1 MARTKPLLIN
11 GSKIG
16 IIGVQRGAGAAA
28 CCSPPLCAAWE
39 DKPGFGVIQNINM
52 SQAAAWDNIAM
63 VNWSNGTDISLR
75 FAVPFQCPL
84 KIFYKQSSRLQLQ
97 LLELITNVLRIC

>member
-16 IIGVQRGAGAAA
+16 IIGVQRRAGAAA

-63 VNWSNGTDISLR
+63 VNWSNGTDISLK
-75 FAVPFQCPL
+75 FVVPF
-84 KIFYKQSSRLQLQ
+84 
-97 LLELITNVLRIC
+97 LLAFASWRISINTEH